1 MVHPPFALDGDYHP
15 GMKIISIL
23 PWADWLALV
32 GFLALWI
39 GYAWFARVWGI
50 KKGSLIQTT
59 NRYRAYWMRQAAMR
73 DPRMLDGLITQTLSN
88 TPAFFSSTSILVIGG
103 LFALLG
109 TTDKAAELMSEIP
122 FAQTTTLVVFEFK
135 VLVLVGIFVYAFFRF
150 SWCMRQYTFVA
161 LVIGAM
167 PPPEDFLSGK
177 FDQRRYAD
185 RAAAMVGAAAE
196 SFNDGLRAYYFSFA
210 AIAWFFS
217 PLAMVVAT
225 AVVATILYTREFHSE
240 VLNILRDDASPGS

>member
-1 MVHPPFALDGDYHP
+1 MINMRA
-15 GMKIISIL
+15 MKIFSIL

-32 GFLALWI
+32 CFFALWL
-39 GYAWFARVWGI
+39 GYAWFAKVWGQRRS
-50 KKGSLIQTT
+50 SLLVTT
-59 NRYRAYWMRQAAMR
+59 NRYRGYWMRQAAMR

-109 TTDKAAELMSEIP
+109 TTDKATELMSEIP
-122 FAQTTTLVVFEFK
+122 FAQATSLVVFEFK
-135 VLVLVGIFVYAFFRF
+135 ILVLVGIFVYAFFRF

-167 PPPEDFLSGK
+167 PPPSEFKSGK
-177 FDQRRYAD
+177 FDALQYAD

-196 SFNDGLRAYYFSFA
+196 TFNDGLRAYYFSFA
-210 AIAWFFS
+210 ALAWFVS
-217 PLAMVVAT
+217 PLVMVIGTLTVVA
-225 AVVATILYTREFHSE
+225 ILYSREFHSD
-240 VLNILRDDASPGS
+240 VLRVLRD